1 MKFSIITPIYN
12 RADCIARCIESVI
25 KQKSSSYELEHIIV
39 DDGSTDDS
47 VKIIKKYAMD
57 YPHIHLI
64 AFPRNRGTNAARNKA
79 IATATG
85 DFCIILDSDDF
96 FVDDALQFVHSVI
109 TEKNG
114 YGHYMFAPDDM
125 QCRYRLNPLLNVY
138 QNEIIYQDFL
148 SGAVSGDF
156 VHVIRTSVLEKYPF
170 EESVRIY
177 EGVFFLRFYKATQKI
192 LFTNRIVSIR
202 ERNRKDSVT
211 RNTIRTDKAI
221 IARTAD
227 ANRLYIQWF
236 AEDLIKYGY
245 NDRLNSYCLRLL
257 DNLLLLGN
265 YKEARNLNRFIQFR
279 WPVKYRI
286 IYALRLG
293 SLYRNVLSAY
303 LHVKYN
309 ILKHKIS

>member
-25 KQKSSSYELEHIIV
+25 KQKSSDFEIEHIII
-39 DDGSTDDS
+39 DDGSTDDT
-47 VKIIKKYAMD
+47 VKIIEKFATTF
-57 YPHIHLI
+57 PHIHLI
-64 AFPRNRGTNAARNKA
+64 AFLQNRGTNAARNKA

-85 DFCIILDSDDF
+85 DYCILLDSDDY
-96 FVDDALQFVHSVI
+96 FVDDALQFIHSVMM
-109 TEKNG
+109 KKSG

-125 QCRYRLNPLLNVY
+125 QCRYKLNPLLNVY
-138 QNEIIYQDFL
+138 QAEITYLNFL
-148 SGAVSGDF
+148 SGAVTGDF
-156 VHVIRTSVLEKYPF
+156 VHVIKASVLKKYPF

-177 EGVFFLRFYKATQKI
+177 EGVFFLRFYKEVQKI
-192 LFTNRIVSIR
+192 LFTNRIVSVR

-221 IARTAD
+221 IARTAA

-245 NDRLNSYCLRLL
+245 SDRLISYCLRLL

-293 SLYRNVLSAY
+293 SLYRNMLSAY
-303 LHVKYN
+303 LQVKYN
-309 ILKHKIS
+309 ILKHKIR